1 MKTREEEKER
11 ATLSIISSIMQYKTE
26 RGGGGFLVILS
37 TIVMDIRWTVVGIFI
52 TSFACLQH
60 NLVVLK

>member
-26 RGGGGFLVILS
+26 RGGGGLFS
-37 TIVMDIRWTVVGIFI
+37 DTKYNSNGY
-52 TSFACLQH
+52 
-60 NLVVLK
+60 